1 MRYGSCLRCVAVILL
16 FASSAFPFCLVPQPR
31 LVCAEYFRSQL
42 VIRATLVQTRA
53 LHGKDD
59 PEGISAY
66 VYTLQVNQ
74 VVRGSA
80 KGQLQV
86 YEGNDG
92 GRATFDWVPNRE
104 YLLFLFYGPNDKA
117 WELDGCGN
125 SGPLNAAAT
134 ALSAIDAIKT
144 SRSSTIRGV
153 VSEQALSTP
162 IAGVRVEAEGGKLR
176 FRAVTNER
184 GEFQFD
190 VPPGR
195 YRVDVVDTDRL
206 FGDADISYHDLD
218 DPIEPGGCA
227 QVQLAER

>member
-1 MRYGSCLRCVAVILL
+1 
-16 FASSAFPFCLVPQPR
+16 
-31 LVCAEYFRSQL
+31 VCAEYFRSQL
-42 VIRATLVQTRA
+42 VVKATLVQTKT
-53 LHGKDD
+53 LHDKDD
-59 PEGISAY
+59 PDGISAY
-66 VYTLQVNQ
+66 VYTVQVNQ
-74 VVRGSA
+74 VIRGSA
-80 KGQLQV
+80 KGRLQV
-86 YEGNDG
+86 YEGNDS

-104 YLLFLFYGPNDKA
+104 YLLFLFYEPNQKA
-117 WELDGCGN
+117 WALDGCGN

-162 IAGVRVEAEGGKLR
+162 IAGVHVEAQGDKLR
-176 FRAVTNER
+176 FTAVTNER

-195 YRVDVVDTDRL
+195 YSVSAVETGRL
-206 FGDADISYHDLD
+206 FGEADISYRDLD

>member
-1 MRYGSCLRCVAVILL
+1 MKSSSYLLCAAVVLVC
-16 FASSAFPFCLVPQPR
+16 ASPAVPFCLVPQPR

-42 VIRATLVQTRA
+42 VVKAKLVQTTT
-53 LHGKDD
+53 LHDKDD

-66 VYTLQVNQ
+66 VYTLQLNQ
-74 VVRGSA
+74 VIRGSA
-80 KGQLQV
+80 TGRLQV
-86 YEGNDG
+86 YEGNES

-104 YLLFLFYGPNDKA
+104 YLLFLFYAPDEKA

-125 SGPLNAAAT
+125 SGPLSSAAR

-153 VSEQALSTP
+153 ISEQALSTP
-162 IAGVRVEAEGGKLR
+162 IAGVHVEAESGKLR
-176 FRAVTNER
+176 FAAVTNER

-195 YRVDVVDTDRL
+195 YKVSVVETGRL
-206 FGDADISYHDLD
+206 FGEADISYRDLD